1 MPSLFVGYH
10 SNIAIVCAKF
20 NALRPLLCCLPFII
34 ILFSIFHTF
43 LFTDFYYIFT
53 LLTYIFV
60 HLLFNRNKINREK
73 SSSRTHIGIGW
84 MWEVNRH
91 THTQEELTLAFVRI
105 NAYNLIFLFLSCR
118 RMLAQTW
125 HCVLVVLDAGWCRR
139 CIVEP
144 FKFTNNAAKIIQ

>member
-91 THTQEELTLAFVRI
+91 THTHTRRVDSRFCTNKCVQFDFFIFELPPHVSPDMALCSRGTR
-105 NAYNLIFLFLSCR
+105 CR
-118 RMLAQTW
+118 MVSTVY
-125 HCVLVVLDAGWCRR
+125 CGT
-139 CIVEP
+139 I
-144 FKFTNNAAKIIQ
+144 